1 MVRTLDFCCRHQS
14 QAIFAFGSLVDG
26 WWDLKCSGVV
36 IFMVV
41 GCSADGQKK
50 YSILYIRGELHTFR
64 KDSGGTSV
72 IMQWVEPD
80 SLLTLSRSEK
90 FLVAR
95 GKDAN

>member
-1 MVRTLDFCCRHQS
+1 MVEPEVLRSGDIHGRRVLCR
-14 QAIFAFGSLVDG
+14 
-26 WWDLKCSGVV
+26 WTE
-36 IFMVV
+36 
-41 GCSADGQKK
+41 K

-80 SLLTLSRSEK
+80 SLLTLSSSEN
-90 FLVAR
+90 FLAAR